1 MSEEVKETIE
11 PFIPLITIDKIEE
24 LTNSTID
31 FNIANP
37 TFLGSK
43 FSNLAG
49 KKERKESSSERKDKK
64 VNTEDISTMSRIKSA
79 YISLT
84 RMVERFE

>member
-1 MSEEVKETIE
+1 MLKSIV
-11 PFIPLITIDKIEE
+11 E
-24 LTNSTID
+24 LVNSSILSIVIKGI
-31 FNIANP
+31 N
-37 TFLGSK
+37 G
-43 FSNLAG
+43 
-49 KKERKESSSERKDKK
+49 SSSERKDKK